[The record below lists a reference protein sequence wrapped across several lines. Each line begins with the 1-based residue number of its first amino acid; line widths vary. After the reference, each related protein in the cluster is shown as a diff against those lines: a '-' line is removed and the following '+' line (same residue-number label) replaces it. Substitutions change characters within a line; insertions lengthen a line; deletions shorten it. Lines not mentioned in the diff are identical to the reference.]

1 MTTTEKSRNSSCLRY
16 QVLQSIHCC
25 RPIINMVSR
34 IRVSFSRTSSCVV
47 TTPIHQTG
55 NYQILLTKYLDQYS
69 SRVDKR
75 HDQQKREKY
84 SNSLKENVCLVIR
97 VRELLKLK
105 HTKGKLLSS
114 VTKTLLL
121 LFFGGHL
128 DSDIKV
134 EGLASLVLNN
144 GLTDHILQ
152 VEESFSQVRAAWSKK
167 E

>member
-1 MTTTEKSRNSSCLRY
+1 MVASRTVRSRNSSCLRY

-34 IRVSFSRTSSCVV
+34 IRVSFSRTNSCVV
-47 TTPIHQTG
+47 TTPIHETE

-84 SNSLKENVCLVIR
+84 SNSLKKNVCLVIR

-114 VTKTLLL
+114 VTKTLIFFWFTSTVTSRLRVWPV
-121 LFFGGHL
+121 LF
-128 DSDIKV
+128 SIM
-134 EGLASLVLNN
+134 A
-144 GLTDHILQ
+144 
-152 VEESFSQVRAAWSKK
+152 
-167 E
+167 